1 MAVGDH
7 SIDRELG
14 RIEAQQNSQDQA
26 LIEIKQNIAALA
38 IKVDTLV
45 QAENSRS
52 GGSKYLLLLL
62 TGASLL
68 GAILDRAISWLKV
81 L

>member
-1 MAVGDH
+1 MADSQ

-14 RIEAQQNSQDQA
+14 RIEAQQNSQDAA
-26 LIEIKQNIAALA
+26 LIEIKQQIAALSL
-38 IKVDTLV
+38 KVDTLV
-45 QAENSRS
+45 QAESGRS

-68 GAILDRAISWLKV
+68 GAVIDRFITWVKLV
-81 L
+81 